1 MAVSHVYPV
10 IDFTQLDYDKIP
22 IGTFLIGFDSSNG
35 GKLCKMDHVGTITI
49 IETGLLPSLTGLNY
63 QGLWNADINVPTL
76 TSSVGTAGDFYIV
89 SVLGTTNLNGVT
101 DWQVGDWA
109 IFEGG
114 AWIKVDNHDIQAYN
128 TVKDES
134 TILPQRSVLKFTGT
148 GVTASDVGGETQV
161 NIPIQPAYSTVKDE
175 GSSVTQRSTI
185 NFIGGGVTAS
195 DVAGETQVSIP
206 TQQAYTTIQEEGSNL
221 AQTNILDFQGAGV
234 TASAGVGKTIVTV
247 PIQPAYST
255 VKDEGSLVT
264 QRNIINF
271 VGEGVTASDVAGETV
286 IAIPGNPVYRTTSIA
301 TATHSASFA
310 YEYYGVTYS
319 GGICTV
325 TLPLGASPSD
335 NGKIIT
341 IADEV
346 GGISWGNRGILVQG
360 SGGQLINGE
369 TSVLMKIERM
379 SLDFLFRNTSW
390 KTI

>member
-1 MAVSHVYPV
+1 MAVSHMYPV
-10 IDFTQLDYDKIP
+10 IDFTLLDYDKIP
-22 IGTFLIGFDSSNG
+22 VGTFLIGFDSSNG

-63 QGLWNADINVPTL
+63 QGLWNANINSPTL
-76 TSSVGTAGDFYIV
+76 TSSIGTPGDFYVV
-89 SVLGTTNLNGVT
+89 SVLGTTNLNGIT

-114 AWIKVDNHDIQAYN
+114 AWLKLDNHDIQAYN
-128 TVKDES
+128 TIKDEG

-148 GVTASDVGGETQV
+148 GVTASDVGSETQV

-206 TQQAYTTIQEEGSNL
+206 TQQAYTTIQEEGINL

-255 VKDEGSLVT
+255 VKDEGILVT

-271 VGEGVTASDVAGETV
+271 VGEGVTASDVAGETQV
-286 IAIPGNPVYRTTSIA
+286 SIPGNPVYRTTSIA

-335 NGKIIT
+335 NGKFIN

-346 GGISWGNRGILVQG
+346 GSISWANRGILVQG

-379 SLDFLFRNTSW
+379 SLDFMFRNNSW

>member
-1 MAVSHVYPV
+1 MAVSHVYPI

-35 GKLCKMDHVGTITI
+35 GKLCKMDHNGTITI
-49 IETGLLPSLTGLNY
+49 IESGLLPSLTGLNY
-63 QGLWNADINVPTL
+63 QGLWNAAINNPTL

-89 SVLGTTNLNGVT
+89 SVLGTTNLNGIT

-114 AWIKVDNHDIQAYN
+114 AWTKVDNHDIQTY
-128 TVKDES
+128 TTIKDES
-134 TILPQRSVLKFTGT
+134 MILPQRSTIKFTGT
-148 GVTASDVGGETQV
+148 GVTASDIGGETVV
-161 NIPIQPAYSTVKDE
+161 NIPTP
-175 GSSVTQRSTI
+175 
-185 NFIGGGVTAS
+185 
-195 DVAGETQVSIP
+195 
-206 TQQAYTTIQEEGSNL
+206 QAYTTIQEEGSNL
-221 AQTNILDFQGAGV
+221 AQQPIIDFQGAGV
-234 TASAGVGKTIVTV
+234 TASAGLGKTIVTIPIQPAYTTIQEEGNVLTQRSTIDFQGSGVTATDNGAKTIVTV

-255 VKDEGSLVT
+255 VKDEGILVT

-271 VGEGVTASDVAGETV
+271 VGGGVTASDVAGETV
-286 IAIPGNPVYRTTSIA
+286 VAIPGNPVYRTTSIA

-346 GGISWGNRGILVQG
+346 GGISWANRGISVLG
-360 SGGQLINGE
+360 NGGQLINGE

-379 SLDFLFRNTSW
+379 SLDFLFRNNSW

>member
-1 MAVSHVYPV
+1 MYPV
-10 IDFTQLDYDKIP
+10 IDFTLLDYDKIP
-22 IGTFLIGFDSSNG
+22 VGTFLIGFDSSNG

-63 QGLWNADINVPTL
+63 QGLWNANINSPTL
-76 TSSVGTAGDFYIV
+76 TSSIGTPGDFYVV
-89 SVLGTTNLNGVT
+89 SVLGTTNLNGIT

-114 AWIKVDNHDIQAYN
+114 AWLKLDNHDIQAYN
-128 TVKDES
+128 TIKDEG

-148 GVTASDVGGETQV
+148 GVTASDVGSETQV

-206 TQQAYTTIQEEGSNL
+206 TQQAYTTIQEEGINL

-255 VKDEGSLVT
+255 VKDEGILVT

-271 VGEGVTASDVAGETV
+271 VGEGVTASDVAGETQV
-286 IAIPGNPVYRTTSIA
+286 SIPGNPVYRTTSIA

-335 NGKIIT
+335 NGKFIN

-346 GGISWGNRGILVQG
+346 GSISWANRGILVQG

-379 SLDFLFRNTSW
+379 SLDFMFRNNSW